1 MEDHMKLTV
10 PGILITALIA
20 ASPTAFAQ
28 NMNYS
33 GTSSNPATS
42 VLKDDTTSMTKSSK
56 KHMASHKHRHHAKA
70 MSSKAQES
78 KAQNAKA
85 MSPKVGTT
93 GSGGNSA
100 KPEKA
105 DTTPKSQ

>member
-1 MEDHMKLTV
+1 MKLTL

-28 NMNYS
+28 NLNYS
-33 GTSSNPATS
+33 GTTSNPATS

-70 MSSKAQES
+70 MSSKAQKS

-85 MSPKVGTT
+85 MSSKVGTT
-93 GSGGNSA
+93 GSGGSSA
-100 KPEKA
+100 KPLKDDA
-105 DTTPKSQ
+105 TSKSR

>member
-1 MEDHMKLTV
+1 MKLTL

-28 NMNYS
+28 NYS
-33 GTSSNPATS
+33 GTTSNPATS

-70 MSSKAQES
+70 MSSKAQ
-78 KAQNAKA
+78 NAKA

-93 GSGGNSA
+93 GSGGSSA
-100 KPEKA
+100 KPLKDDA
-105 DTTPKSQ
+105 TSKSR

>member
-1 MEDHMKLTV
+1 MKLTL

-28 NMNYS
+28 NYS
-33 GTSSNPATS
+33 GTTSNPATS

-56 KHMASHKHRHHAKA
+56 KHMASHKHRHHATA
-70 MSSKAQES
+70 MSSKAQKS

-85 MSPKVGTT
+85 MSSKVGTT
-93 GSGGNSA
+93 GSGGSSA
-100 KPEKA
+100 KPLKDDA
-105 DTTPKSQ
+105 TSKSR

>member
-1 MEDHMKLTV
+1 MKLTL

-28 NMNYS
+28 NYS
-33 GTSSNPATS
+33 GTTSNPATS

-70 MSSKAQES
+70 MSSKAQ
-78 KAQNAKA
+78 NAKA
-85 MSPKVGTT
+85 MSSKVGTT
-93 GSGGNSA
+93 GSGGSSA
-100 KPEKA
+100 KPLKD
-105 DTTPKSQ
+105 DTTSKSR